1 MIKTGEISEERRAR
15 HRKEFVA
22 GPGDVSKEAA
32 RITENF
38 YFRPGGLY
46 EIDLER
52 GGWDESD
59 RLFSGIAE
67 PFWKERLS

>member
-15 HRKEFVA
+15 HRKEFVE
-22 GPGDVSKEAA
+22 GLGDVSKEAA
-32 RITENF
+32 RVTENF

-52 GGWDESD
+52 GSWAESD

-67 PFWKERLS
+67 PFWKKRLS